1 MIFGPPLLILNAQ
14 VRLQSGALAVFSPIA
29 LTPDVRTTLQKLGN
43 NVQYLSALDFE
54 HHLFISEWA
63 KAFPN
68 AKLLGPDGLS
78 EKREKAQEPAGTKFQ
93 HIWTQKNKADFEVD
107 PDFDREFDY
116 EYVGSHGNKE
126 LVFFHKPDKTL
137 IEADLMFNLPAT
149 EQYSKTRE
157 GATSGMLTKLFVGLM
172 SAEGTALW
180 QKRFLWYAA
189 SAKDRPG
196 FNKSIRKID
205 TWDFQRI
212 IPCHG
217 DVIESGAKGIFK
229 NVFEWHLNAAA
240 K

>member
-1 MIFGPPLLILNAQ
+1 M
-14 VRLQSGALAVFSPIA
+14 
-29 LTPDVRTTLQKLGN
+29 RTTLQKLGN

-78 EKREKAQEPAGTKFQ
+78 EKREKSQETAGTKFQ

-107 PDFDREFDY
+107 PAFDREFDY
-116 EYVGSHGNKE
+116 EYVGSHGNRE
-126 LVFFHKPDKTL
+126 LIFFHKPDKTL

-189 SAKDRPG
+189 SVKDRRG

-217 DVIESGAKGIFK
+217 DVIESGAKAIFK